1 VTSGPEALTRQDRRV
16 RNIKALDAQL
26 TEEACLR
33 QLQQMQQGERPC
45 KACDVRAGYSYSP
58 KHRALA
64 CASCGLVNYPT
75 VASPFAR
82 PQPNLK
88 QWFLTIY
95 AVAGQERVTARELAR
110 ELGVPRQTAEFL
122 LSGAEQLKAESEAG
136 HEEIDWFDGVRDF
149 TEDLAAQPETVRAAA
164 ASAERSGGF
173 GKALAERWQLA
184 AICGILG
191 LAGLGAGIGWLL
203 VPEMPEEDPELVQAT
218 AILSLA
224 SDRPVLLVSAEV
236 AEQLYDVEDI
246 EADASAPVMP
256 SIRLAPAPGDPKG
269 STAENA
275 KPLAAQS
282 VKLAPS
288 IGQSLLR
295 GDLSAVKGKAGQ
307 QRPELAAYNA
317 LALELE
323 AKGPRNPDELLTFGP
338 MKIRRHLVE
347 KIIRASRVTQV
358 DPVLLMAIADKES
371 SFATEVQAQTS
382 SATGLFQ
389 FIERTWLGVVRDFG
403 PAYGMQ
409 NEAKILQASSVP
421 PAERAR
427 ILDLRRDAYLSAV
440 MAAEMLKRDS
450 LRIQKRIGRPLTGGE
465 VYLVHFLGPDGAE
478 RLIDRVA
485 NAPTLAAAELL
496 PKPAEANKSIFYASA
511 PEGGAKKLSV
521 SEVRDKFET
530 MISLRLD
537 RYRNVHGVASGDK
550 DPKRRPAPSVRP

>member
-1 VTSGPEALTRQDRRV
+1 M
-16 RNIKALDAQL
+16 RNAKALERQL
-26 TEEACLR
+26 SEEACLQELLR
-33 QLQQMQQGERPC
+33 LQHGDKPC
-45 KACDVRAGYSYSP
+45 KACDARAGYRHVP
-58 KHRALA
+58 KRRALA
-64 CASCGLVNYPT
+64 CRACGFVSFPT

-82 PQPNLK
+82 PQPPLR
-88 QWFLTIY
+88 QWFQAIY
-95 AVAGQERVTARELAR
+95 LLAGQDRVTARDIRR
-110 ELGVPRQTAEFL
+110 ELGVSPETAELL
-122 LSGAEQLKAESEAG
+122 LSGAQQLKAESEQRLN
-136 HEEIDWFDGVRDF
+136 EVDWFEGIRDF
-149 TEDLAAQPETVRAAA
+149 TENLATEPEVVRAAQ
-164 ASAERSGGF
+164 SGGTAGRRGF
-173 GKALAERWQLA
+173 AATLAERWQIA
-184 AICGILG
+184 AIGGIVG
-191 LAGLGAGIGWLL
+191 LAGLAAGIGWLL
-203 VPEMPEEDPELVQAT
+203 VPEVPEEDQELAQAT

-224 SDRPVLLVSAEV
+224 LDRPVLIVSADV
-236 AEQLYDVEDI
+236 AQQLYDVEDV
-246 EADASAPVMP
+246 EADASTSVMP
-256 SIRLAPAPGDPKG
+256 SIRLAAPPGDGKKDAL
-269 STAENA
+269 AEA
-275 KPLAAQS
+275 KPLSAPS

-288 IGQSLLR
+288 VGQSLLK
-295 GDLSAVKGKAGQ
+295 GDLSALKGKTGQ

-347 KIIRASRVTQV
+347 KIIRASRLTQV

-403 PAYGMQ
+403 PSYGLE
-409 NEAKILQASSVP
+409 NEAKLVQGTLP

-427 ILDLRRDAYLSAV
+427 ILELRRDAYLSAV
-440 MAAEMLKRDS
+440 FAAEMLKRDS

-496 PKPAEANKSIFYASA
+496 PKPAEANKTIFYANA
-511 PEGGAKKLSV
+511 PDGGAKKLSV
-521 SEVRDKFET
+521 AEVKDKFET

-537 RYRNVHGVASGDK
+537 RYRDVRGVAATGDK
-550 DPKRRPAPSVRP
+550 NPKPKQ